1 MRLSVIL
8 IKVLSNTLVRF
19 DRGGGYLQHLT
30 IRNKSIFQNR
40 SLIHYI
46 GISDRFFMFSVVSF
60 A

>member
-19 DRGGGYLQHLT
+19 DRGGYFQHLT
-30 IRNKSIFQNR
+30 IRNKTVFQHR

-46 GISDRFFMFSVVSF
+46 GISERCSMFSVGSF

>member
-19 DRGGGYLQHLT
+19 DRGGYLQLLT